1 MQLSDQN
8 RQTLMTDLHRIIEEQ
23 TNHAVAKIFET
34 PLEDRSI
41 YPPDVSKTPEEKQ
54 SLAALPADPNL
65 RQALEKVFKD
75 NTATVLFRF
84 FSIIDRVGYPDPH
97 SGTWS
102 PVTLI
107 DLPDD
112 HEQDIDLHDSFFETY
127 WDWKE
132 KYKHQSHKP
141 VS

>member
-8 RQTLMTDLHRIIEEQ
+8 RKTLLTDLHRIIQEQ
-23 TNHAVAKIFET
+23 THHAIEKIFDS

-41 YPPDVSKTPEEKQ
+41 YPPDVSKTAEEMQ
-54 SLAALPADPNL
+54 ILAELPDNPNL
-65 RQALEKVFKD
+65 RSALEKVFKD

-97 SGTWS
+97 SGTWA
-102 PVTLI
+102 PITMV
-107 DLPDD
+107 DLPEQ
-112 HEQDIDLHDSFFETY
+112 HEQDIDLHDNFFETY

-132 KYKHQSHKP
+132 KYRDQNHKP